1 MLDSSD
7 YEFHYPPP
15 QGEARE
21 NDRLEELPQQEQ
33 FYRAPARFGNIPV
46 DAEPKGWDR
55 RRGFRK
61 LYPRIDL
68 PTQIVERVSLGNSE
82 PHEPNRLIWGDN
94 LHVMRQIPSNS
105 IDLVY
110 IDPPFFSGRQYNEL
124 WGDNN
129 ELRSFNDIWESGLD
143 GYLIWLNAR
152 LYEMKRILK
161 PTGSIYVHC
170 DKHASHYIKVEM
182 DKIFGYDNFKNEII
196 WCYRGMPSK
205 ASRFQQK
212 HDNILFYVK
221 DHNNANRV
229 FNTLTTDPDP
239 GSLKTYESARRV
251 GYNANHKRMMV
262 TVFDWDKYHKAVRE
276 GKIPAGMREKEFTG
290 GRPPMR
296 DWWDDIKILG
306 GPSNK
311 ERIGYPTQKPEELLE
326 RIVKASSK
334 EGDIILDCFVG
345 GGTTAA
351 VAQRLGRNF
360 IACDQSRVA
369 IAVTAERLK
378 HESMSLALDNPRP
391 DFTVEQW
398 GNYEANRLSHMP
410 IIDFQD
416 FVLSAYGTTG
426 IEDLSGIIH
435 GWRHQLPIWVGSPG
449 LDSQTTAEDVYAFA
463 NAIRQTEQYQ
473 QANLRNGEMLA
484 WGFRPDAA
492 EAADRL
498 SRLEDIDGNFLHLAQ
513 IRIGDDEFRRHVVK
527 RSTDLADYSDFLTF
541 IQPPV
546 VDVGYKALGGRRVTF
561 DAGDTAVVNPGAE
574 LINIQWDFDYDGE
587 TFAATPGY
595 SLQQDK
601 KTKKPLLRATHEF
614 DRTGTFRVAC
624 RVQDS
629 KGGEGMWDGEVEVS

>member
-33 FYRAPARFGNIPV
+33 FYRAPARFGSVPV

-55 RRGFRK
+55 RQGFRK

-68 PTQIVERVSLGNSE
+68 PTQIVERVKLGNPE

-94 LHVMRQIPSNS
+94 LHIMRQLPSNS
-105 IDLVY
+105 IDLIY
-110 IDPPFFSGRQYNEL
+110 IDPPFFSGRQYNVL

-129 ELRSFNDIWESGLD
+129 ELRSFNDIWEGGLD

-152 LYEMKRILK
+152 LYETKRILK

-170 DKHASHYIKVEM
+170 DWHASHYIKVEM
-182 DKIFGYDNFKNEII
+182 DKIFGYENFLNEIV
-196 WCYRGMPSK
+196 WCYTGPSHT
-205 ASRFQQK
+205 RRWFPRK
-212 HDNILFYVK
+212 HDNILYYSKSVRDVFFNPVRVSYK
-221 DHNNANRV
+221 SGLHNE
-229 FNTLTTDPDP
+229 
-239 GSLKTYESARRV
+239 G
-251 GYNANHKRMMV
+251 
-262 TVFDWDKYHKAVRE
+262 TVFGKTDGEAEEIRKMEKE
-276 GKIPAGMREKEFTG
+276 GKQIE
-290 GRPPMR
+290 
-296 DWWDDIKILG
+296 DWWSDIGSGAHISK
-306 GPSNK
+306 N
-311 ERIGYPTQKPEELLE
+311 ERIGYPTQKPESLLE
-326 RIVKASSK
+326 RIILASSNK
-334 EGDIILDCFVG
+334 ADTVADFFVG

-351 VAQRLGRNF
+351 VAQRLGRRF

-378 HESMSLALDNPRP
+378 QESMSLSLDNPRP

-398 GNYEANRLSHMP
+398 GIYEANRLSHMP
-410 IIDFQD
+410 MIEFHD
-416 FVLSAYGTTG
+416 FVLSAYGTTR
-426 IEDLSGIIH
+426 IEDLSGVIH
-435 GWRHQLPIWVGSPG
+435 GWRNQLPIWVGQPE
-449 LDSQTTAEDVYAFA
+449 LNDQVTAEDVYTFA

-484 WGFRPDAA
+484 WGFRPDGV

-498 SRLEDIDGNFLHLAQ
+498 SRLEDIDVNFVRLAQ
-513 IRIGDDEFRRHVVK
+513 IRIGDDAFRKHVVK
-527 RSTDLADYSDFLTF
+527 QSTDLADYSDFLTF

-546 VDVGYKALGGRRVTF
+546 VDVGYKALGGRSVTF

-601 KTKKPLLRATHEF
+601 KTKRPLLRATHEF
-614 DRTGTFRVAC
+614 DRTGTFHVAC

-629 KGGEGMWDGEVEVS
+629 KGGEGMWDGEVEVI